1 MGRGFLQTVDAL
13 LSRRR
18 VQLLLKPCKTLPQ
31 SLLSASAAVFL
42 NRCAASF
49 AKRPLPLESVRAIS
63 GMIGAA
69 GLQASRSAMSF
80 YRDRVYPHIVAAMG
94 NPEPIQKI
102 RQQVVPH
109 AQGIV
114 LEIGVGP
121 GVNFPL
127 YDPAKVKKLY
137 ALEPNRGMVQ
147 RADIQGRR
155 TKLDLEF
162 LDLPGEKI
170 PLPDASVDTVVST
183 FTLCTIPGVA
193 DAIRGIARV
202 LRPGGQF
209 LFFEHALFWENG
221 TASDLGNL
229 GGDLGNIAL
238 GINNLGQAVGGSD
251 IAGDLTSHAF
261 LWSRNTGMKDLGTL
275 GEDSS
280 ALPSGSTMADRWSV
294 SPPTNPSTFA
304 LLLVPTVSCTTS
316 MR

>member
-209 LFFEHALFWENG
+209 LFFEHGLSPDISVRRWQQRTEPLFQWAFEGCHVTRNIPEIVQQ
-221 TASDLGNL
+221 
-229 GGDLGNIAL
+229 GGFRIERMDTGYMA
-238 GINNLGQAVGGSD
+238 GFPKCGSYCFWG
-251 IAGDLTSHAF
+251 AATPQ
-261 LWSRNTGMKDLGTL
+261 T
-275 GEDSS
+275 
-280 ALPSGSTMADRWSV
+280 
-294 SPPTNPSTFA
+294 
-304 LLLVPTVSCTTS
+304 
-316 MR
+316 